1 MRKNLHM
8 CNFCSTFVPVM
19 KRIVFFVALSMLM
32 AGCNKP
38 SKVDQYHAEKHVRD
52 SIALGEQQRSLAF
65 YQAQLD
71 TLMPVADSLLP
82 LFQYERNEKYQDNG
96 YYVVRNEKLKRNEG
110 LRVMVRDDGHDL
122 LVYKEGKRL
131 SDERVNELMEKGNE
145 AVDRAQH
152 LAIVM
157 SDIKELEKRIQRTS
171 LEIQKYEKRLQNQ
184 PKNEN

>member
-1 MRKNLHM
+1 
-8 CNFCSTFVPVM
+8 M

-82 LFQYERNEKYQDNG
+82 FFNMRETRNT
-96 YYVVRNEKLKRNEG
+96 
-110 LRVMVRDDGHDL
+110 
-122 LVYKEGKRL
+122 
-131 SDERVNELMEKGNE
+131 
-145 AVDRAQH
+145 
-152 LAIVM
+152 
-157 SDIKELEKRIQRTS
+157 RTTG
-171 LEIQKYEKRLQNQ
+171 ITW
-184 PKNEN
+184 

>member
-1 MRKNLHM
+1 MRR
-8 CNFCSTFVPVM
+8 F
-19 KRIVFFVALSMLM
+19 VFFIALAMLM

-52 SIALGEQQRSLAF
+52 SIALSDQQRSLAF

-82 LFQYERNEKYQDNG
+82 LFQYEKNEKYQDQG
-96 YYVVRNEKLKRNEG
+96 YYVVKKSDG

-131 SDERVNELMEKGNE
+131 SDEKVNELMAKGNE
-145 AVDRAQH
+145 AVNRAQH
-152 LAIVM
+152 LSVVM

-171 LEIQKYEKRLQNQ
+171 LEIQKYEKRLQN
-184 PKNEN
+184 PLKNEN